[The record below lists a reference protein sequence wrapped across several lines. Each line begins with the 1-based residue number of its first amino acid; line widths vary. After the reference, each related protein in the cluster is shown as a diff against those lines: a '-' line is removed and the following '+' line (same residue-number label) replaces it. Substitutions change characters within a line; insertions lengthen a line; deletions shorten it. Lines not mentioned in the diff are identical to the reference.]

1 MVSLEFPEEKEKSH
15 LSTSTRQGSMALI
28 VKAVAD
34 PFLRTGQPE
43 GRQIGWVGAAEHA
56 EAQQE
61 MGTEAAYPA
70 TWGACSI
77 VWQRFSEQLVLYKAF
92 LQ

>member
-15 LSTSTRQGSMALI
+15 LSTSMRQGSIALR
-28 VKAVAD
+28 VKAAAD

-43 GRQIGWVGAAEHA
+43 GRQVGWVGLLSTQ
-56 EAQQE
+56 AQQE
-61 MGTEAAYPA
+61 MRTEAAYPA
-70 TWGACSI
+70 AWGACSI
-77 VWQRFSEQLVLYKAF
+77 VWQRFSEQLVLSKAF

>member
-15 LSTSTRQGSMALI
+15 LSTSTKQGSVALGG
-28 VKAVAD
+28 KAAAD
-34 PFLRTGQPE
+34 CFLRTGQPE
-43 GRQIGWVGAAEHA
+43 GTQAGWVGLLSKG

-61 MGTEAAYPA
+61 MGTEAAEPA
-70 TWGACSI
+70 TWVACSN
-77 VWQRFSEQLVLYKAF
+77 VWQRFSEQLVLSKAF